1 MAVGGCGGV
10 GDVGAE
16 GAVGWAGGLAG
27 VSAAG
32 GDGVWAWAKA
42 SGISF
47 IAKISLKGSE
57 PDADYFQAPNG
68 RGL

>member
-10 GDVGAE
+10 GDVGAA
-16 GAVGWAGGLAG
+16 GAVGLAG

-32 GDGVWAWAKA
+32 GEGVWAWAKA